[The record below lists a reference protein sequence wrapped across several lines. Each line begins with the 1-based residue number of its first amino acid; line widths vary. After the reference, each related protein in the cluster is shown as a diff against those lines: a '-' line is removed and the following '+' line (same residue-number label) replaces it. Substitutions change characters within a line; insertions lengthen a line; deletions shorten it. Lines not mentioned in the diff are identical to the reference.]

1 MRLCDLLCMG
11 KCFCVCE
18 SSKVSDFAFR
28 SVTVRA
34 FVQFHSLCSCERL
47 MICPSCIVKLQYWPL
62 PDFFVSSYLSIL
74 LSLSFLLF
82 FHVFSCQ
89 SFCPSIPLQPFFI
102 FFPSSIP
109 LILSTF
115 TSPPLLS
122 FPFFSVLHLSCLCVT
137 TPSSLLLM
145 LTNIER
151 DVFFF
156 SIDQASR
163 FSHCVLELS
172 NKSHCYSTERN
183 NKTSQC

>member
-1 MRLCDLLCMG
+1 MAHFCASEFFVRLCDLLCMG

-122 FPFFSVLHLSCLCVT
+122 FPFFFSSFIYLVFVSPPPLPCSLC
-137 TPSSLLLM
+137 
-145 LTNIER
+145 
-151 DVFFF
+151 
-156 SIDQASR
+156 
-163 FSHCVLELS
+163 
-172 NKSHCYSTERN
+172 
-183 NKTSQC
+183 